1 MKTTKNKHIIFKIN
15 DKQFT
20 LFKSFCK
27 KNNITMSQFLRD
39 IISFIINNKD
49 HNTIMIKDDE
59 FKKNLIYEVNR
70 HGNNLNQIAHKLN
83 IAIKSDN
90 LSRADLI
97 DLQTAIKNI
106 LDLKKEYIH
115 LRMEVRKRL

>member
-1 MKTTKNKHIIFKIN
+1 MKTKKNKHILFKIN
-15 DKQFT
+15 EQQLT

-27 KNNITMSQFLRD
+27 TNHITMSQFLRD
-39 IISFIINNKD
+39 VISF
-49 HNTIMIKDDE
+49 TISDKNYDAILIKDNE
-59 FKKNLIYEVNR
+59 FKKNLIYEINR

-97 DLQTAIKNI
+97 DLKAAIKSV

-115 LRMEVRKRL
+115 LRIEVRKRL